1 MGGGIQVETHR
12 RKVSL
17 SYLLIRF
24 GIINLMTAGLVLFCW
39 FASMTILQSRGVIHY
54 ANYSEQVVNQFIEQQ
69 KMKDAFSNK
78 GLPQTI
84 TYALFNRDGV
94 IKQTNADK
102 KQRERLIESYR
113 QLDTTTTGTASY
125 TYPNQ
130 TTVIFQYDY
139 HIQYVNQTMQQYFP
153 RYEYLSIGLCLL
165 ILVSTLFFSMRNLRK
180 KIVQNLALFAQFS
193 ENIARQTLDFEPI
206 HSEINEFDDALQT
219 MDTMRKTLAASLRS
233 QWLAEQRRQLEIVA
247 LAHDLKTPL
256 TLIKGYT
263 ALLLE
268 DSLSVE
274 QQNCVQIIEKNGN
287 HAKDYVDLMLT
298 ASVGVDERSERVP
311 VSTLTNKFATKA
323 KEMSTLITTSQT
335 INESQGL
342 VCVVKYDRLLR
353 MFTNIV
359 RNAIEHTPNEGEIFV
374 SFAIKDQ
381 TTFQLEVVDGGD
393 GFSAAALQ
401 HACERFW
408 REDRARKSDGHTGIG
423 LWFANEVVTEHQ
435 GKLMVTNSTIGG
447 KVCIELPCIKIPMN
461 GRLT

>member
-1 MGGGIQVETHR
+1 METHR

-180 KIVQNLALFAQFS
+180 KL
-193 ENIARQTLDFEPI
+193 
-206 HSEINEFDDALQT
+206 
-219 MDTMRKTLAASLRS
+219 
-233 QWLAEQRRQLEIVA
+233 
-247 LAHDLKTPL
+247 
-256 TLIKGYT
+256 
-263 ALLLE
+263 
-268 DSLSVE
+268 
-274 QQNCVQIIEKNGN
+274 C
-287 HAKDYVDLMLT
+287 
-298 ASVGVDERSERVP
+298 
-311 VSTLTNKFATKA
+311 
-323 KEMSTLITTSQT
+323 
-335 INESQGL
+335 
-342 VCVVKYDRLLR
+342 
-353 MFTNIV
+353 
-359 RNAIEHTPNEGEIFV
+359 
-374 SFAIKDQ
+374 
-381 TTFQLEVVDGGD
+381 
-393 GFSAAALQ
+393 
-401 HACERFW
+401 
-408 REDRARKSDGHTGIG
+408 
-423 LWFANEVVTEHQ
+423 
-435 GKLMVTNSTIGG
+435 
-447 KVCIELPCIKIPMN
+447 KI
-461 GRLT
+461 

>member
-1 MGGGIQVETHR
+1 METHQ

-24 GIINLMTAGLVLFCW
+24 GIMNLMTAGLVLFCW
-39 FASMTILQSRGVIHY
+39 FASLTILQSRGVIHY

-69 KMKDAFSNK
+69 KKKATFSSK

-84 TYALFNRDGV
+84 TYALFNHDGV
-94 IKQTNADK
+94 IKHTNADK
-102 KQRERLIESYR
+102 KQQERLIESYR
-113 QLDTTTTGTASY
+113 QLDTDAIGIAHH

-130 TTVIFQYDY
+130 TTAIFNYDY
-139 HIQYVNQTMQQYFP
+139 RIQYVNQTMQQYLP
-153 RYEYLSIGLCLL
+153 PYEYLSIGLCLFV
-165 ILVSTLFFSMRNLRK
+165 LVSTLLFSMRNLRK
-180 KIVQNLALFAQFS
+180 KIVQNLAYFEKFS
-193 ENIARQTLDFEPI
+193 ENITQQTLDFEPI

-219 MDTMRKTLAASLRS
+219 MDTMRKTLTESLRS
-233 QWLAEQRRQLEIVA
+233 QWLAEQRRQMEIVA

-268 DSLSVE
+268 DTLSVE
-274 QQNCVQIIEKNGN
+274 QKNCVQIIEKNSN

-298 ASVGVDERSERVP
+298 ASVGADERAEGVAIGD
-311 VSTLTNKFATKA
+311 LANKFASKA
-323 KEMSTLITTSQT
+323 KEMSHLITTNQT

-342 VCVVKYDRLLR
+342 VCVVKYARLLR

-381 TTFQLEVVDGGD
+381 TTFRIEIIDGGS
-393 GFSAAALQ
+393 GFSAEALQ

-423 LWFANEVVTEHQ
+423 LWFANEVVIEHQ
-435 GKLMVTNSTIGG
+435 GELMLTNSVAGG
-447 KVCIELPCIKIPMN
+447 KVCIELPIFS
-461 GRLT
+461 G